1 MGRPKG
7 STNKVVAD
15 KPVAVAEPEVVETKL
30 KVEPDGSVDL
40 GDVDIRNVAV
50 QSRKRV
56 SLTNPDF
63 DPFTKFKT
71 DPSMYYRAI
80 NVKPHNVRKREAEG
94 YKTIPGS
101 EYGDLV
107 LAKLP
112 KEVRVER
119 EDYIKEKTKGQTRA
133 AVERFKE
140 DSAKSGVKA
149 YEEK

>member
-7 STNKVVAD
+7 STNKV
-15 KPVAVAEPEVVETKL
+15 AVVEPEVVVKPEL

-56 SLTNPDF
+56 SLSNPDF
-63 DPFTKFKT
+63 DPFNKFKT
-71 DPSMYYRAI
+71 EKGMYYRAI
-80 NVKPHNVRKREAEG
+80 NTKPHNVRKREAEG

-101 EYGDLV
+101 EYGDLI

-112 KEVRVER
+112 KDVRVER

-133 AVERFKE
+133 AVEKFKE